1 MYKKLNKVVI
11 FNYNVLHFFFRL
23 YITIMHSI
31 YIYIFIHTY
40 IHTYKHTYIHT
51 DTHIM

>member
-31 YIYIFIHTY
+31 YIYIYSYIHTY
-40 IHTYKHTYIHT
+40 ILTNIHTYIQIHT
-51 DTHIM
+51 